1 MEHIELKLA
10 DEPLYDE
17 LVHQSLRQ
25 ASDIRI
31 VTKDSGTAAGKPV
44 VVIAFD
50 VQLPDGSIAR
60 AQATT
65 TYGCLDMALAA
76 LRGRYGPG
84 GSLELQA
91 RAKREAH

>member
-1 MEHIELKLA
+1 MVKQMEHIELRLA
-10 DEPLYDE
+10 DDRLYDE
-17 LVHQSLRQ
+17 LVHQGLAQ

-31 VTKDSGTAAGKPV
+31 VSKDSGTVSGKPV

-65 TYGCLDMALAA
+65 TYRCLDMALSA

-84 GSLELQA
+84 GFLE
-91 RAKREAH
+91 RKGAKH